1 VGRLGYEKIGRDLGK
16 GAADWQPPCSD
27 PILCLSIYNQVIAG
41 ITREIVGMAEQINKK
56 WHIQIVRFLWP
67 ALLILVANLVIS
79 AFIGRF
85 TFIGG
90 PEALW
95 KVPFR
100 YFRFSLI
107 LVTPLFLLPILTTYW
122 GRLFTFGERELIAAT
137 ERMTGV
143 SLLKIWLIRPFQG
156 IGLSFL
162 LGAKLIAVLQGYAVV
177 ATGSAGV
184 LPPGQFV
191 YGRMMTSMA
200 IAAIVSLVLS
210 LFWAMEDLGVSQQN
224 KKTGEVRMIGKY
236 LGVILPIV
244 FGFAGYLS
252 LLPDVPAY
260 LAAQYVLQMVVSLYP
275 PFVTLAVC
283 HALYVQRK
291 TEVILTKLAV
301 RPLPVLVAGTV
312 GKTDTDGCPMKP
324 FARRET

>member
-1 VGRLGYEKIGRDLGK
+1 M
-16 GAADWQPPCSD
+16 S
-27 PILCLSIYNQVIAG
+27 
-41 ITREIVGMAEQINKK
+41 EQTHRK
-56 WHIQIVRFLWP
+56 WYIQIISLLWP
-67 ALLILVANLVIS
+67 ALLVLAANLVIS

-90 PEALW
+90 AEALW

-107 LVTPLFLLPILTTYW
+107 LIIPLFLIPILIPFW
-122 GRLFTFGERELIAAT
+122 GRIFTFGYRELIVTT
-137 ERMTGV
+137 ERAPDL
-143 SLLKIWLIRPFQG
+143 SLLKTWIIRPFQG
-156 IGLSFL
+156 IGLSLL
-162 LGAKLIAVLQGYAVV
+162 LGAKLIGVLQGYSVV

-184 LPPGQFV
+184 LPPSQFV

-236 LGVILPIV
+236 LGVILPVV

-252 LLPDVPAY
+252 LLHDIPAY
-260 LAAQYVLQMVVSLYP
+260 LAAQYVLQIVVALYP
-275 PFVTLAVC
+275 PFVTLTVC
-283 HALYVQRK
+283 HSLYVQRK
-291 TEVILTKLAV
+291 ADVILTRLAV
-301 RPLPVLVAGTV
+301 RPVTVLAAVTAGEKRRR
-312 GKTDTDGCPMKP
+312 GDT
-324 FARRET
+324 

>member
-1 VGRLGYEKIGRDLGK
+1 MGRLGYEEIEDSGK
-16 GAADWQPPCSD
+16 GCCRWAAPFSGPT
-27 PILCLSIYNQVIAG
+27 LCLSIYNQIIKG

-56 WHIQIVRFLWP
+56 WHIQIVRFFWP
-67 ALLILVANLVIS
+67 ALLVLAANLVIS

-90 PEALW
+90 AEALW

-122 GRLFTFGERELIAAT
+122 GRLFTFGQRELIAAT

-162 LGAKLIAVLQGYAVV
+162 LGAKLISFLQGYSLV
-177 ATGSAGV
+177 ATGAAAV
-184 LPPGQFV
+184 LPPKQFV
-191 YGRMMTSMA
+191 YGRIVISMA
-200 IAAIVSLVLS
+200 IAAVVSLVLS

-236 LGVILPIV
+236 LGVILPVV
-244 FGFAGYLS
+244 FGFTGYLS
-252 LLPDVPAY
+252 LLHDVPAY
-260 LAAQYVLQMVVSLYP
+260 LAAQYVLQIVVALYP

-283 HALYVQRK
+283 HFGYIIRK
-291 TEVILTKLAV
+291 KDVILSRLTLSS
-301 RPLPVLVAGTV
+301 REMP
-312 GKTDTDGCPMKP
+312 DG
-324 FARRET
+324 